1 MCYEAS
7 DVCSEA
13 SYLNMCSEVLDMC
26 SGASELFWVI

>member
-1 MCYEAS
+1 MCYEAL

-26 SGASELFWVI
+26 SGASELFWGI